1 MGGCSH
7 CSPRPSPRLMGVIAA
22 MLLMPVLSQQQGTL
36 PPHIAQM
43 NLSTPKPVSEA
54 QMAEFKQDFVDV
66 DFNKDD
72 EMDAQEVR
80 AHFEGKGGIANLELY
95 HFFLDSDRDMS
106 GTTSLQEYVDY
117 AALLN

>member
-1 MGGCSH
+1 MGGVSARIGER
-7 CSPRPSPRLMGVIAA
+7 SGRIGIMAA
-22 MLLMPVLSQQQGTL
+22 MLLMPVLSQTQGTL
-36 PPHIAQM
+36 PPHIAEM
-43 NLSTPKPVSEA
+43 NLTTPKPVSEA

-80 AHFEGKGGIANLELY
+80 AHFEGKGGIGSLELY
-95 HFFLDSDRDMS
+95 HFFLDSDKDQT

-117 AALLN
+117 ASMLG